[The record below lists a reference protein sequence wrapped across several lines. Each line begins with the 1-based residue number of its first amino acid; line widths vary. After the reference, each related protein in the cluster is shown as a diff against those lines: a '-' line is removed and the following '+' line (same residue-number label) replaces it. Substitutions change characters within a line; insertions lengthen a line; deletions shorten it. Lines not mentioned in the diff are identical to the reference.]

1 MKKGAII
8 TAIVLLSAGLL
19 IFVGGLFM
27 GGSFRPVEA
36 ETKTYPVTEPF
47 TDIHI
52 ETHETDIVFLL
63 STDGTC
69 SVEGAETEKVHLNVS
84 VENGALTVTTV
95 DERTWVDRLIPHV
108 DQPMQIRLPEKAY
121 KTLSVE
127 SHTGDV
133 TVPDSFAFE
142 QVRITAST
150 GDVTCGASSEDAIE
164 ITASTGDITLD
175 GVRAKTASLAV
186 STGRITVRGAS
197 VSGDVIVS
205 VSTGKIELDG
215 ASAEA
220 LYDPMQGKYT
230 LSIHTDGAS
239 CPTLS
244 FRIPAWANAPTIGI
258 NGKDIPPDPTAK
270 IYTAKDLHN
279 GDVLSGSFIYR
290 EKSYIAGVIRF
301 NGYRTV
307 VVKPSQTEEE
317 LRARSERIHMN
328 AVLDIMQDTM
338 ATVMNQVN
346 YAKNHGVTVEEAMA
360 ILCLPEEYSDAIEAK
375 ALGLISNPE

>member
-52 ETHETDIVFLL
+52 ETQETDIVFLL

-108 DQPMQIRLPEKAY
+108 DQPMQIRLPETAY

-164 ITASTGDITLD
+164 ITAGTGDITLD

-205 VSTGKIELDG
+205 VSTGKIELDRLTCSALRSEG
-215 ASAEA
+215 STGDATLKDVIVKDTLWIKRSTGDVTLERCDAATVRIETDTGDVSASLLSEKIFVTKTNT
-220 LYDPMQGKYT
+220 GKV
-230 LSIHTDGAS
+230 
-239 CPTLS
+239 
-244 FRIPAWANAPTIGI
+244 RIPDTQSGGRCEISTSTG
-258 NGKDIPPDPTAK
+258 DIRIELVGTAQ
-270 IYTAKDLHN
+270 
-279 GDVLSGSFIYR
+279 
-290 EKSYIAGVIRF
+290 
-301 NGYRTV
+301 
-307 VVKPSQTEEE
+307 P
-317 LRARSERIHMN
+317 
-328 AVLDIMQDTM
+328 
-338 ATVMNQVN
+338 
-346 YAKNHGVTVEEAMA
+346 
-360 ILCLPEEYSDAIEAK
+360 
-375 ALGLISNPE
+375 